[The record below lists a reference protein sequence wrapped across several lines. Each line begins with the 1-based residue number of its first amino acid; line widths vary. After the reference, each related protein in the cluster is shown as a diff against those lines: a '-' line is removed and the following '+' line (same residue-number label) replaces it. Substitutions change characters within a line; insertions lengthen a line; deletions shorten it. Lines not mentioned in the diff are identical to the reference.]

1 MRIRILTI
9 AMAAVALS
17 NIAAHAH
24 AFLDHASP
32 LVGST
37 VASAPRELALTFT
50 QNLEAAFSSVQVT
63 DTNGGRV
70 DSGKP
75 QISGNT
81 MRVGLS
87 LCRRAPTA
95 CAGMCFLSIPIRRK
109 EASPSASAVHSFGRS
124 AGLRACRAFR
134 RDNHRGGRGDF

>member
-37 VASAPRELALTFT
+37 VASA
-50 QNLEAAFSSVQVT
+50 SSSLRRNPVT
-63 DTNGGRV
+63 P
-70 DSGKP
+70 SSI
-75 QISGNT
+75 ISGA
-81 MRVGLS
+81 
-87 LCRRAPTA
+87 APHGVVTTGVPQA
-95 CAGMCFLSIPIRRK
+95 
-109 EASPSASAVHSFGRS
+109 SASS
-124 AGLRACRAFR
+124 
-134 RDNHRGGRGDF
+134 